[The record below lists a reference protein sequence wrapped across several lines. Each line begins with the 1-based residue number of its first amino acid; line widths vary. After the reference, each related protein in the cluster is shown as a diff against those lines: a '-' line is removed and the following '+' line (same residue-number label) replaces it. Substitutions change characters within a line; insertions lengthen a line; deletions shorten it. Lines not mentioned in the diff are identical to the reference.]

1 MRLKFGNYSI
11 KLNTILVIIIASIV
25 MSGATIFSYIRIP
38 RIWLCGV
45 IGIVYLILKKDTYV
59 MSTSIGKIFG
69 VWILFLVVNWQFSY
83 TPVNTRNAVIIFAS
97 LYFLLCYEFKI
108 KDMQLFY
115 KIVRVICIIFAI
127 SVIVNALIPSL
138 IYGPL
143 SGFVVFDTN
152 AIKEEVARKAY
163 CGLVGDRNQTAFY
176 MNIGLIFEIGLFNE
190 NNRLNLKNK
199 FLIIVYLV
207 ALMLTG
213 KRTLFGVS
221 MLLIAFSLWC
231 FNIKGKW
238 VKAFMGGLVA
248 IPLFILIMQ
257 VIPQTKIIFERLVEN
272 SGDDT
277 LNGRKNFW
285 DFCMYMFYKRPV
297 IGFGYDSFNTAFTNI
312 THFTHRGQ
320 SWNMYAHSIYY
331 ELLGETGIIG
341 FGIFL
346 TLQIAAFF
354 KSVRVF
360 RKTQLPNV
368 DKMVLFVSMGI
379 QIVFAVYG
387 ITGNVLY
394 QHCQLVF
401 YIMALVMLVTV
412 LRRKREMQK
421 EIGR

>member
-152 AIKEEVARKAY
+152 AIKEEVARDEVSVIITKTPCVLLDKRKKPLYLAHEDQCKK
-163 CGLVGDRNQTAFY
+163 CGLCMKPGCPAMT
-176 MNIGLIFEIGLFNE
+176 
-190 NNRLNLKNK
+190 KNADGSVH
-199 FLIIVYLV
+199 I
-207 ALMLTG
+207 
-213 KRTLFGVS
+213 
-221 MLLIAFSLWC
+221 
-231 FNIKGKW
+231 
-238 VKAFMGGLVA
+238 
-248 IPLFILIMQ
+248 
-257 VIPQTKIIFERLVEN
+257 
-272 SGDDT
+272 DDT
-277 LNGRKNFW
+277 MCTGCGLCEKLCKFN
-285 DFCMYMFYKRPV
+285 V
-297 IGFGYDSFNTAFTNI
+297 I
-312 THFTHRGQ
+312 
-320 SWNMYAHSIYY
+320 
-331 ELLGETGIIG
+331 ELVKEGE
-341 FGIFL
+341 
-346 TLQIAAFF
+346 
-354 KSVRVF
+354 
-360 RKTQLPNV
+360 
-368 DKMVLFVSMGI
+368 
-379 QIVFAVYG
+379 
-387 ITGNVLY
+387 
-394 QHCQLVF
+394 
-401 YIMALVMLVTV
+401 
-412 LRRKREMQK
+412 
-421 EIGR
+421 